1 VAKSSATNEPDPPPN
16 SEASYTQEDIDEILG
31 EKKPIWTCGTERAI
45 ARHKLYPFLRK
56 GFTALVGPQNN
67 FRYLGEPALLGQI
80 WGDADGV
87 TGDFSAELPGSEGK
101 TAIHTRL

>member
-1 VAKSSATNEPDPPPN
+1 MRPSNRKPSSGTY
-16 SEASYTQEDIDEILG
+16 S
-31 EKKPIWTCGTERAI
+31 TERAI
-45 ARHKLYPFLRK
+45 ARHKLYLFAEK
-56 GFTALVGPQNN
+56 GFSAFASPPDN

-101 TAIHTRL
+101 TAIRTRLGTTYGV